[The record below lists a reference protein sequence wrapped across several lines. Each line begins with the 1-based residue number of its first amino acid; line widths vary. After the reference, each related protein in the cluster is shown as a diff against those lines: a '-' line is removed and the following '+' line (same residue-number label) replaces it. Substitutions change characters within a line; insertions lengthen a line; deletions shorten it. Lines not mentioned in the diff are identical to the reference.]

1 MINKITVRSAVA
13 ILAAFGVAACSA
25 GNGGDGPV
33 PTINKSADGV
43 QVLSETIQTSSVKTE
58 LSETALAEASDLYSR
73 LNSITMAEIRRETGT
88 ETRMV
93 IDLRDSSN
101 TSVLVFHAAPDYSNA
116 VSATEGIE
124 ATAVVEH
131 DENMQVSMITA
142 TIGNGIEAV
151 FTLEPANF
159 PGHHPGHGVPAL
171 PKQGLPKQEFP
182 KQAIP
187 KQEMPKQEMPKQALP
202 KQEFPKQA
210 LPKQEFP
217 KQALP
222 KQEFPKQALPKQEF
236 PKQALPKQEF
246 PKQALPKQ
254 EFPKQALPKQEFPKQ
269 ALPKQE
275 FPKQALPK
283 QEFPKQALPKQEFP
297 KQAIPKQEFPK
308 QGIPKV
314 RGSAF
319 PGHGHGH
326 GYGRVPV
333 ENVKQGM
340 PKQAMPKQAMPKQA
354 LPKQEV
360 PKQALPKQALPKQEI
375 PKQGIGRVPH
385 YGHGHGGRW

>member
-254 EFPKQALPKQEFPKQ
+254 EFPKQA
-269 ALPKQE
+269 
-275 FPKQALPK
+275 
-283 QEFPKQALPKQEFP
+283 
-297 KQAIPKQEFPK
+297 IPKQEFPK